1 MIEVVKRRFLLVVL
15 KCPLFRRNNLVAA
28 GAVTTEA
35 AGATLN
41 SGVLGNGDD
50 IDGDGV
56 EL

>member
-50 IDGDGV
+50 VDGDGV